1 MRRGLLLTVT
11 NSSVPKLLI
20 KTTGFEWG
28 IISKPA
34 GNARPLSFLLKNKL
48 RVLNNSDNDG

>member
-34 GNARPLSFLLKNKL
+34 GNAHPLSFLLKKQIK
-48 RVLNNSDNDG
+48 GAE